1 MSTPTYT
8 ANASAVGSAYVTVVT
23 PPSLVTSNSSAS
35 ASSTVSYTDALQ
47 KALYTAQNIA
57 NNVAKNEANIITQ
70 AVLLSKGNILG
81 TGFTGPPGPQGYQG
95 VAGAQGSTGSQGDAG
110 TATNTGATGVTG
122 SQGPQGSTG
131 SKGDAGT
138 ATNTGATGST
148 GSQGPQGS
156 TGSQGVAGSATSTG
170 ATGVPGSQGSQGYT
184 GSQGPQGAPGGGSGA
199 GSTGAQGPT
208 GSQGAQGAPG
218 GGTGAGSTGA
228 QGSQGETGSIGPTGP
243 AGSGTSSITQVI
255 VYCYYTIGST
265 STAITT
271 PGIATLSSITTT
283 NLPPNLNISVLP
295 NNVLQFTNSV
305 INSTSSF
312 VKKAQLIPSSA
323 SGLALGSTSNLTA
336 STPFYSYNNSILISS
351 TKFTTPSYGGSS
363 TIFNLSLPYV
373 SNQLFVTASS
383 YTGLVADISVP
394 VILGILNLTFDSNAF
409 I

>member
-110 TATNTGATGVTG
+110 TATNTGATGV
-122 SQGPQGSTG
+122 
-131 SKGDAGT
+131 
-138 ATNTGATGST
+138 
-148 GSQGPQGS
+148 
-156 TGSQGVAGSATSTG
+156 
-170 ATGVPGSQGSQGYT
+170 PGSQGSQGYT
-184 GSQGPQGAPGGGSGA
+184 GSQGPQGAPGGGSGAGSTGAQGPTGSKGVSGSTGPQGPQGAPGGGSGA